1 MLGQIM
7 AREQVVSMPVIGMR
21 QLSRKERYSH
31 LFSFLLNLKCVSA
44 RSSLGYLQHYFY
56 LLLAV

>member
-44 RSSLGYLQHYFY
+44 RSSLGYL
-56 LLLAV
+56 